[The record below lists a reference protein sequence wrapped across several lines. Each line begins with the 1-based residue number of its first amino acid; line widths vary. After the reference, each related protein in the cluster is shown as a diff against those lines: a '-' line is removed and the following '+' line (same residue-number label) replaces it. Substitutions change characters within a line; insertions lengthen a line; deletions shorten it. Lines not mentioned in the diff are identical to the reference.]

1 MMGLLTLLDSR
12 THRNENIWKQVVRFV
27 VYVYERVVISLER

>member
-12 THRNENIWKQVVRFV
+12 THRNRGIWKEIIRLTAYVRKAV
-27 VYVYERVVISLER
+27 SYALER